1 MGKETNPKSVG
12 NANEASTTEKTTR
25 SKIGRNNEYIRDFLV
40 SAERYEA
47 DAIRVL
53 LIAANRDTNIGTLA
67 LEDQIVINRYL
78 IDGLYKGECNS
89 VDSMKAQRQDKAAE
103 LMGAVGEY
111 LDTRQQTIAVTK
123 FLMKFA
129 SDNTMAQ
136 QAMNSLI
143 ARPADAKVVS
153 SATTASTAVASSQG
167 QGVQSQQTAQ
177 QNGYQTVNKQ

>member
-1 MGKETNPKSVG
+1 MGKDNNPKSVG
-12 NANEASTTEKTTR
+12 NANETSTTEKTTR
-25 SKIGRNNEYIRDFLV
+25 SKIGRNNEYIRDFLM
-40 SAERYEA
+40 SAGRYEA

-53 LIAANRDTNIGTLA
+53 LIAVNTDINIGTLA
-67 LEDQIVINRYL
+67 LEDQIVINCYL

-89 VDSMKAQRQDKAAE
+89 VDSMKAYRQDKAAE

-111 LDTRQQTIAVTK
+111 LETRQQTIAVTK

-143 ARPADAKVVS
+143 ARPADTK
-153 SATTASTAVASSQG
+153 ATGVASSSAASQQG
-167 QGVQSQQTAQ
+167 QGVQSAPATQ
-177 QNGYQTVNKQ
+177 QNGYQNGSKQ

>member
-1 MGKETNPKSVG
+1 MGKDNNPKSVG
-12 NANEASTTEKTTR
+12 NANETSTTEKSTR
-25 SKIGRNNEYIRDFLV
+25 SKIGRNNEYVRDFLM
-40 SAERYEA
+40 SAGRYEA

-53 LIAANRDTNIGTLA
+53 LIAVNSDANIGTLA

-89 VDSMKAQRQDKAAE
+89 VDSMKAYRQDKAAE

-136 QAMNSLI
+136 QAMNNLI
-143 ARPADAKVVS
+143 VRPADMKVAAVATSPTVS
-153 SATTASTAVASSQG
+153 QQGQSVQTTSAT
-167 QGVQSQQTAQ
+167 Q
-177 QNGYQTVNKQ
+177 QNGNQSGGKQ

>member
-1 MGKETNPKSVG
+1 MGKDTNPKSVG
-12 NANEASTTEKTTR
+12 NTNEASTTEKTTR
-25 SKIGRNNEYIRDFLV
+25 SKIGRNNEYIRDFLM

-53 LIAANRDTNIGTLA
+53 LIAVNRDTNIGTLA

-78 IDGLYKGECNS
+78 LDGLYKGECNS
-89 VDSMKAQRQDKAAE
+89 VDNMKAHRQDKAAE

-143 ARPADAKVVS
+143 ARPADAKAA
-153 SATTASTAVASSQG
+153 SAATIPATNQQG
-167 QGVQSQQTAQ
+167 QGMQSPQTAQ
-177 QNGYQTVNKQ
+177 